1 MLKLKR
7 IILLTLFVT
16 SFPAYSE
23 VHFGIGASTGTYSV
37 EDPKGA
43 TDSDNTTSVFGVL
56 TMPVDRNYPL
66 WRYWFEL
73 NHRSFEVDAS
83 QTKIGQK
90 VKSTN
95 INAMIQRGF
104 NVSTQLRPWFGFGV
118 GAGLNDYED
127 RYTID
132 QDGYLKDLYDD
143 RSATDITGLL
153 NVGLATRKLD
163 AGFSL
168 GTSLTYEI
176 PLTDGI
182 KGTTLNVFIMF

>member
-1 MLKLKR
+1 MFAALAAMSTCAFSD
-7 IILLTLFVT
+7 TLFGVGV
-16 SFPAYSE
+16 A
-23 VHFGIGASTGTYSV
+23 TGSYSV
-37 EDPKGA
+37 DDPKGP
-43 TDSDNTTSVFGVL
+43 TDKDSTTSVFGAMA
-56 TMPVDRNYPL
+56 MPINRNYPL

-73 NHRSFEVDAS
+73 NHRSFELEAS
-83 QTKIGQK
+83 PSNIGQK
-90 VKSTN
+90 VSSTN
-95 INAMIQRGF
+95 INAMVQRGF
-104 NVSTQLRPWFGFGV
+104 NVSTQLRPWIGIGL

-132 QDGYLKDLYDD
+132 QDGYLKDLYEN

-153 NVGLATRKLD
+153 NVGIATRKLE

-182 KGTTLNVFIMF
+182 EGTALNVFIMF

>member
-1 MLKLKR
+1 MLKR
-7 IILLTLFVT
+7 ILFVALA
-16 SFPAYSE
+16 SASVQVHSE

-37 EDPKGA
+37 EDPKGS
-43 TDSDNTTSVFGVL
+43 TDSDSTSSIFGVL

-73 NHRSFEVDAS
+73 NHRSFELEAS
-83 QTKIGQK
+83 QTDIGQK
-90 VKSTN
+90 VSSTN
-95 INAMIQRGF
+95 INAIVQRGF
-104 NVSTQLRPWFGFGV
+104 DVSTQLRPWIGFGL

-132 QDGYLKDLYDD
+132 QDGYLKDLYDN
-143 RSATDITGLL
+143 RSETDFTGLL

-163 AGFSL
+163 AGMAL
-168 GTSLTYEI
+168 GASLTYEV

-182 KGTTLNVFIMF
+182 EGTTLNVFIMF